1 MERSK
6 ILSFY
11 GKIQVRKNLY
21 SGIFNAMF
29 LNIRKKVKLQL
40 LKIKFHKSK
49 TRIKRL
55 KSKKKHNIVT
65 TVPYMLTVNVFLIAE
80 TSPGV
85 IEVLLE

>member
-29 LNIRKKVKLQL
+29 LNIKKKVKLQL
-40 LKIKFHKSK
+40 LKMYAS
-49 TRIKRL
+49 
-55 KSKKKHNIVT
+55 
-65 TVPYMLTVNVFLIAE
+65 
-80 TSPGV
+80 
-85 IEVLLE
+85 

>member
-1 MERSK
+1 M
-6 ILSFY
+6 L
-11 GKIQVRKNLY
+11 
-21 SGIFNAMF
+21 
-29 LNIRKKVKLQL
+29 
-40 LKIKFHKSK
+40 HKSK
-49 TRIKRL
+49 MCIKRL